1 MEGFLGWGLK
11 GVGGGRA
18 GEAQQLSLFCN
29 TCMLSMIR
37 LFLYTIG
44 NKISIN
50 TN

>member
-18 GEAQQLSLFCN
+18 GEAQNKVKFF
-29 TCMLSMIR
+29 MLSMIR
-37 LFLYTIG
+37 LFLYIIG
-44 NKISIN
+44 NKISVN